1 MRGCLY
7 LSQPRITRLG
17 GWFWPLQV
25 AKLVKIDRSAR
36 DAATAENKRQDAA
49 EREKAAALDVRSL
62 GNRLDGHKRCQ
73 RTYQEIWC
81 V

>member
-1 MRGCLY
+1 
-7 LSQPRITRLG
+7 LG

-36 DAATAENKRQDAA
+36 DAATAESKRQDAA
-49 EREKAAALDVRSL
+49 EREKAAALDVRYPC
-62 GNRLDGHKRCQ
+62 NRRHGHKRCQ
-73 RTYQEIWC
+73 QTYQEIWS